1 MSKKTFVPHNINCD
15 ELTFGT
21 MNDRRN
27 AHFIIKTEGA
37 VGENDI
43 EFKTCNLKVNDG
55 SFHCDSLKDL
65 GGNEVLALSGSNHI
79 IKDTAGDPIMTIG
92 DSTIDFHSATVNN
105 LTLGTSSLTTNSIA
119 SQNYTGETL
128 EHELDTIATNITGK
142 LAKDG
147 QTANKILTTS
157 SGGVI
162 QFSSNSS
169 LLSDITTNGT
179 NIGTIGSLNTSAS
192 NLVGAVNELHTEIN
206 TNTSNI
212 STLDGDVVKVATGQ
226 TITGTKVI
234 ETVTLGK
241 TSGGQVQILAKGNGN
256 ANFGVQDTIM
266 ASNVPSSN
274 LFANMV
280 LTGES
285 GSFPQISF
293 QTPNTSECLFRM
305 VSNGGDSQAEC
316 FDIKLDDTGTNSA
329 QVNIGK
335 RGYGGSD
342 NLNILHLD
350 LENGRVG
357 VNKSS
362 ATEVL
367 DVAGNIAVSG
377 TVDGFDM
384 ALFDSRITEAQNGVN
399 SNDSD
404 ITALNNNKLNLSG
417 GTLTGAL
424 IGTTGQ
430 FTGTSVG
437 TVFSGGSTPGGFNFQ
452 IDDAPLGATA
462 ETYCVNY
469 NTTFSPNAYF
479 VGTNTSTPMRL
490 GTAGQTRLRLEAGG
504 DVVVDSGK
512 ISCGNV
518 SIEGVNEI
526 ECATTSLFINTSTRD
541 TIFGYGGGQVGIGVG
556 ISSATYPLDV
566 RNAVVVDYDIF
577 NTASNNIQFEES
589 SNTLTTGEDD
599 FGYYIS
605 YDSFYYAGDDTSDS
619 NAGAGGTSENF
630 NTGGSRYTVKYLRTT
645 HADYLAHHYGKIPV
659 SIRSHGAVWGLNYYS
674 SSDIRIK
681 NNIGYV
687 KDLPDAER
695 DLMISFRAIQP
706 SFYEYKDKYR
716 SGGFTLGFIA
726 QQVKEHYPTAIG
738 DDSKEYIP
746 DMMKRVD
753 GVWEDTF
760 FRTVDAGL
768 EDDVNYKLFLG
779 NWNCETF
786 DKHHPKGELERYCK
800 YENNGFQLDKKYDY
814 VYVYGKEVDDFH
826 TLEKQKL
833 FTLNYCATQILD
845 KEVGQLQIQ
854 NEELE
859 AQNKS
864 LLERVEVLEK
874 KLHDEETKTA
884 YFQMRIDNL
893 YSHLNL

>member
-1 MSKKTFVPHNINCD
+1 
-15 ELTFGT
+15 
-21 MNDRRN
+21 
-27 AHFIIKTEGA
+27 
-37 VGENDI
+37 
-43 EFKTCNLKVNDG
+43 
-55 SFHCDSLKDL
+55 
-65 GGNEVLALSGSNHI
+65 
-79 IKDTAGDPIMTIG
+79 
-92 DSTIDFHSATVNN
+92 
-105 LTLGTSSLTTNSIA
+105 
-119 SQNYTGETL
+119 
-128 EHELDTIATNITGK
+128 
-142 LAKDG
+142 
-147 QTANKILTTS
+147 
-157 SGGVI
+157 
-162 QFSSNSS
+162 
-169 LLSDITTNGT
+169 
-179 NIGTIGSLNTSAS
+179 
-192 NLVGAVNELHTEIN
+192 
-206 TNTSNI
+206 
-212 STLDGDVVKVATGQ
+212 
-226 TITGTKVI
+226 
-234 ETVTLGK
+234 
-241 TSGGQVQILAKGNGN
+241 
-256 ANFGVQDTIM
+256 
-266 ASNVPSSN
+266 
-274 LFANMV
+274 
-280 LTGES
+280 
-285 GSFPQISF
+285 
-293 QTPNTSECLFRM
+293 
-305 VSNGGDSQAEC
+305 
-316 FDIKLDDTGTNSA
+316 
-329 QVNIGK
+329 K

-605 YDSFYYAGDDTSDS
+605 YDSFYY
-619 NAGAGGTSENF
+619 
-630 NTGGSRYTVKYLRTT
+630 
-645 HADYLAHHYGKIPV
+645 
-659 SIRSHGAVWGLNYYS
+659 
-674 SSDIRIK
+674 
-681 NNIGYV
+681 
-687 KDLPDAER
+687 
-695 DLMISFRAIQP
+695 
-706 SFYEYKDKYR
+706 
-716 SGGFTLGFIA
+716 
-726 QQVKEHYPTAIG
+726 
-738 DDSKEYIP
+738 
-746 DMMKRVD
+746 
-753 GVWEDTF
+753 
-760 FRTVDAGL
+760 
-768 EDDVNYKLFLG
+768 
-779 NWNCETF
+779 
-786 DKHHPKGELERYCK
+786 
-800 YENNGFQLDKKYDY
+800 
-814 VYVYGKEVDDFH
+814 
-826 TLEKQKL
+826 
-833 FTLNYCATQILD
+833 
-845 KEVGQLQIQ
+845 
-854 NEELE
+854 
-859 AQNKS
+859 
-864 LLERVEVLEK
+864 
-874 KLHDEETKTA
+874 
-884 YFQMRIDNL
+884 
-893 YSHLNL
+893 

>member
-1 MSKKTFVPHNINCD
+1 
-15 ELTFGT
+15 
-21 MNDRRN
+21 
-27 AHFIIKTEGA
+27 
-37 VGENDI
+37 
-43 EFKTCNLKVNDG
+43 
-55 SFHCDSLKDL
+55 
-65 GGNEVLALSGSNHI
+65 
-79 IKDTAGDPIMTIG
+79 
-92 DSTIDFHSATVNN
+92 
-105 LTLGTSSLTTNSIA
+105 
-119 SQNYTGETL
+119 
-128 EHELDTIATNITGK
+128 
-142 LAKDG
+142 
-147 QTANKILTTS
+147 
-157 SGGVI
+157 
-162 QFSSNSS
+162 
-169 LLSDITTNGT
+169 
-179 NIGTIGSLNTSAS
+179 
-192 NLVGAVNELHTEIN
+192 AVNELHTEIN

-241 TSGGQVQILAKGNGN
+241 SSGGQVQILAKGNGN

-274 LFANMV
+274 QFANMV

-504 DVVVDSGK
+504 DV
-512 ISCGNV
+512 
-518 SIEGVNEI
+518 
-526 ECATTSLFINTSTRD
+526 
-541 TIFGYGGGQVGIGVG
+541 
-556 ISSATYPLDV
+556 
-566 RNAVVVDYDIF
+566 
-577 NTASNNIQFEES
+577 
-589 SNTLTTGEDD
+589 
-599 FGYYIS
+599 
-605 YDSFYYAGDDTSDS
+605 
-619 NAGAGGTSENF
+619 
-630 NTGGSRYTVKYLRTT
+630 
-645 HADYLAHHYGKIPV
+645 
-659 SIRSHGAVWGLNYYS
+659 
-674 SSDIRIK
+674 
-681 NNIGYV
+681 
-687 KDLPDAER
+687 
-695 DLMISFRAIQP
+695 
-706 SFYEYKDKYR
+706 
-716 SGGFTLGFIA
+716 
-726 QQVKEHYPTAIG
+726 
-738 DDSKEYIP
+738 
-746 DMMKRVD
+746 
-753 GVWEDTF
+753 
-760 FRTVDAGL
+760 
-768 EDDVNYKLFLG
+768 
-779 NWNCETF
+779 
-786 DKHHPKGELERYCK
+786 
-800 YENNGFQLDKKYDY
+800 
-814 VYVYGKEVDDFH
+814 
-826 TLEKQKL
+826 
-833 FTLNYCATQILD
+833 
-845 KEVGQLQIQ
+845 
-854 NEELE
+854 
-859 AQNKS
+859 
-864 LLERVEVLEK
+864 
-874 KLHDEETKTA
+874 
-884 YFQMRIDNL
+884 
-893 YSHLNL
+893 